1 MKKTIKNAMSS
12 LTAKLAALL
21 LTFTCAGTAW
31 GALSGTGTSADDPF
45 LIGTLADLQE
55 FRDAVNA
62 GNAYAGK
69 YVKLTADIDL
79 DNAKWTPIANN
90 GDSTKF
96 GGTFDGDSHTI
107 SNFYI
112 DETTPAYHATG
123 FFGAINGT
131 IKNLKFVNAKV
142 AGISS
147 GPATV
152 NGIAVVV
159 GAMPYGGMID
169 NVSVQNATVD
179 GNRYVGAI
187 VGYVQGTV
195 KNCTVRDVTVT
206 ATPDKLSGS
215 YDNGDKA
222 GLIAGYSNPPST
234 ITGNKLYGTLNVT
247 AFGDVAGILG
257 YGHSSDIVTGNEICD
272 EANLTVTVDRVT
284 GWYDR
289 NRTSSTRVGGG
300 LANSADIAENNGIS
314 TTAAA
319 IVNPITSAVAQI
331 GTVQYGTLEAAT
343 RAYQSGDTIEL
354 VGDASS
360 MTAPEG
366 WVINAGTPP
375 TLTVDPFTTYTKVV
389 DGFYQNAATYKDSTD
404 FYITNLNGLKFFRD
418 FVNGDATVVEDY
430 VSRGFSGY
438 TSGLQLFQNNIFQGK
453 TVHLLSDIDLAG
465 EQWVAIGYQDVD
477 SKGLKNLYFY
487 GTFDAGIYDGNG
499 TLTGRHKI
507 SNLDVAESYAA
518 DGPSL
523 KRTYTGLFGLLAGGT
538 ATGVKNLTIENATV
552 AGRQYVG
559 AVVGRIYNGGAVVE
573 NCQVIGTININGSSA
588 WVGGLVGECR
598 GSIKDSSVSATG
610 TISGLYDVGGL
621 AGGLYQYNTGAG
633 KEVEI
638 SNSAVSNVTVS
649 AGYAYGLGGLVGVA
663 GLAGDGYTSNA
674 TISANNANNVT
685 VTTDDTNYAGDG
697 LMGVLVGYAN
707 ENKAY
712 AVLEDNTITGTT
724 SANENG
730 TAITTQIGADNEN
743 TSIVGKEITFDESGK
758 VTAGIFE
765 NIPESAI
772 ASGYLATDNP
782 DTTTSADYPLT
793 IGGPYVA
800 QIGNNYYPTL
810 AAAFAAAQDGDTIKL
825 IADLT
830 QDNGVVFDKANANVT
845 LDLNG
850 KTFTVNKGANCNNRA
865 IRIDNGTLTVTNGSI
880 VAVGSGTT
888 SSDGAGCYGAFRVE
902 SAGTLYAENVNL
914 SNARPWGLNVKVI
927 GGKAYLTNVT
937 INSSYG
943 GGIEVTE
950 ASLGDHSQAG
960 YAELTGCTFTQ
971 TGYFDHC
978 STALSVSGGSEL
990 VVNSGTY
997 TSENYGLYVF
1007 SSGGNITVKGGTF
1020 TGNKAAVKAAI
1031 DTNTYPNYTG
1041 AVQISGGTFTGALD
1055 VTSPASMAVSG
1066 GNFDRQV
1073 PANYCAKDYVPTTEP
1088 VLIDNVP
1095 YYTVTTMGVA
1105 KIERTGEATQY
1116 FSTLE
1121 AAIEAASAGD
1131 TVTLIADISD
1141 LSTVTVNA
1149 GQNVTLDLNGHTI
1162 EAGLKQA
1169 GRHYYAID
1177 NYGTFTL
1184 KDSSESQTGKIRAR
1198 GIENLGNGVM
1208 IVDGGIIEAI
1218 DTNGGAAIWNEGTL
1232 TMNGGVLRA
1241 THVGSSSD
1249 TYGPGAL
1256 NNRGTAT
1263 ITKADI
1269 QSANK
1274 RTYAIVSSGAITI
1287 NPAKD
1292 DDVIVAGAH
1301 GGLAVDSGTAT
1312 VTGGKFSSTEYYG
1325 LYVSNDGTGTAAKA
1339 QVTVSGGEFTG
1350 NTQSVHIGSDVNTPV
1365 DSVIAISGGTFH
1377 GTIFA
1382 ENKVT
1387 EDGGI
1392 SVSGGSFENPVPEAY
1407 CADGYIPNA
1416 EQDSETGMYT
1426 VKDGTY
1432 VAQIGTTKYESL
1444 AEAVA
1449 AVKAA
1454 ASGERTTVTLLTNT
1468 TEVIEIDFTY
1478 PILIDGQGFG
1488 ISQAAASA
1496 HTGIKITAPHA
1507 DVIIQ
1512 NATVGNANVGRA
1524 VNILGAEGVTLLI
1537 KDSALYGNYYPL
1549 NVYPNGAAGVDN
1561 ENITVTNSVISGP
1574 CALNLWGTNGVV
1586 KVVDSTLSATNT
1598 WAHSSGADG
1607 NDFGVIVLEGLTSTP
1622 GANGYNIEIK
1632 GSTIEA
1638 AQTTGNMEH
1647 IVLFN
1652 PNSQGNTV
1660 KLDGCVISRNGD
1672 TTHHPVIDEEA
1683 NTSGNSL
1690 YVRNTTDAATSAIPV
1705 LPDGYAYA
1713 NADSEGWRLVIK
1725 PVVAVIAADGVTT
1738 NGVYATLA
1746 DAFAAARTDE
1756 TIELLVDLTENF
1768 SYTEWASLR
1777 NKSLALA
1784 GNHTL
1789 TSTREW
1795 FGYYFGDYDSG
1806 NRPETDRLAI
1816 TNVTFAKSG
1825 GNYTLLF
1832 DGVAASLNGVT
1843 VNGSANTA
1851 LSYANGATGVL
1862 ENVTVA
1868 NTGSHS
1874 ATWRNAAISLQSI
1887 AGGAAQLLVKSGSY
1901 TSENGYAAYIFSSG
1915 GILTIDGG
1923 DFVGKFCANIDRNSY
1938 HNDYNQSWIYINGGK
1953 FKDVAFETAGDDAY
1967 CGYVISGGVFDAKP
1981 DASFAAPG
1989 YCVIPNTDPATSEA
2003 YPWTV
2008 AGAVASITVG
2018 EDTIYYATL
2027 EEAIVAANAAG
2038 VKVITILDD
2047 SITASPDSSWFVLE
2061 RTLVL
2066 DEDRDL
2072 WYVEGA
2078 KETTYPKYEDALA
2091 AANGD
2096 ATIVYCLWSGKSKAV
2111 EYAIASG
2118 SLVVEKHD
2126 KYEIEGYTG
2135 ETAGFLHVKDARGL
2149 ASLAGF
2155 KDYCDANC
2163 RPGGSSGKDSNDAFY
2178 WTSPAKWTVVLDCNI
2193 DLDNKA
2199 WTTSQTGMWIKIDG
2213 DNHTVLNLSVSTSSG
2228 KAGLFTDCG
2237 LVSNLKLDGANVDAG
2252 SGTAGAVVAWQGDGG
2267 LVNVV
2272 VSNAVVSGKYVGGL
2286 VGQAYGRTYTG
2297 NVVGNVSVTTTTK
2310 YVGGI
2315 AGQFYVDGNT
2325 LYEVDIQNNALNDIQ
2340 IAYSNPNEIY
2350 GSVLGAL
2357 ISASAPYVVTG
2368 NTANNITTNGTLAVR
2383 WDNDTS
2389 DAYNAL
2395 WAPRR
2400 PDDTTHALN
2409 PNVTYA
2415 NNALTPHYLSQFVYP
2430 IEGTAGVPVASE
2442 WLAAQFPSIYP
2453 DATKP
2458 IPASITD
2465 DLVTALSENGANNMP
2480 KWESY
2485 VLGLNPAD
2493 PTAVLRLGA
2502 TAKDATTVTITGA
2515 IDTTKFPS
2523 ISNVTVTFRLAA
2535 QNGAEWTDIATGAVT
2550 PSFDVPLD
2558 DVAGKVLAIFADIVT
2573 E

>member
-663 GLAGDGYTSNA
+663 GLAGDGYTSNV
-674 TISANNANNVT
+674 TISENNANNVT

-850 KTFTVNKGANCNNRA
+850 KTFTVNKGANCKNRA

-1162 EAGLKQA
+1162 EAGLEQA

-1312 VTGGKFSSTEYYG
+1312 VTGGRFSSTEYYG

-1426 VKDGTY
+1426 VKTGSY
-1432 VAQIGTTKYESL
+1432 VAQIGETKYE
-1444 AEAVA
+1444 
-1449 AVKAA
+1449 
-1454 ASGERTTVTLLTNT
+1454 
-1468 TEVIEIDFTY
+1468 
-1478 PILIDGQGFG
+1478 
-1488 ISQAAASA
+1488 
-1496 HTGIKITAPHA
+1496 
-1507 DVIIQ
+1507 
-1512 NATVGNANVGRA
+1512 
-1524 VNILGAEGVTLLI
+1524 
-1537 KDSALYGNYYPL
+1537 
-1549 NVYPNGAAGVDN
+1549 
-1561 ENITVTNSVISGP
+1561 
-1574 CALNLWGTNGVV
+1574 
-1586 KVVDSTLSATNT
+1586 
-1598 WAHSSGADG
+1598 
-1607 NDFGVIVLEGLTSTP
+1607 
-1622 GANGYNIEIK
+1622 
-1632 GSTIEA
+1632 
-1638 AQTTGNMEH
+1638 
-1647 IVLFN
+1647 
-1652 PNSQGNTV
+1652 
-1660 KLDGCVISRNGD
+1660 
-1672 TTHHPVIDEEA
+1672 
-1683 NTSGNSL
+1683 
-1690 YVRNTTDAATSAIPV
+1690 
-1705 LPDGYAYA
+1705 
-1713 NADSEGWRLVIK
+1713 
-1725 PVVAVIAADGVTT
+1725 
-1738 NGVYATLA
+1738 TLA
-1746 DAFAAARTDE
+1746 DAFAAANAAGTETTIKMIDNSAEAACSTVAAGKAIILDLNGKTVSYTTDE
-1756 TIELLVDLTENF
+1756 KNVYFLTNKGTLTVKDTSENAEGQILLTAQPDSGYSMEAVTVFNLGGTLTLESGTVKNATGGGLAYAIKNAVNWGHVSTFNMTGGIVSAPGGDAALRVYNNTSFSVTADCKNYVNISGGTILDTGIF
-1768 SYTEWASLR
+1768 IDTF
-1777 NKSLALA
+1777 LA
-1784 GNHTL
+1784 GTYSASF
-1789 TSTREW
+1789 T
-1795 FGYYFGDYDSG
+1795 GD
-1806 NRPETDRLAI
+1806 NLANEVNI
-1816 TNVTFAKSG
+1816 SG
-1825 GNYTLLF
+1825 GTI
-1832 DGVAASLNGVT
+1832 NGLIDMKIRHPF
-1843 VNGSANTA
+1843 NTA
-1851 LSYANGATGVL
+1851 LNIT
-1862 ENVTVA
+1862 
-1868 NTGSHS
+1868 
-1874 ATWRNAAISLQSI
+1874 
-1887 AGGAAQLLVKSGSY
+1887 
-1901 TSENGYAAYIFSSG
+1901 
-1915 GILTIDGG
+1915 GG
-1923 DFVGKFCANIDRNSY
+1923 DFTNTKLWVRKHSE
-1938 HNDYNQSWIYINGGK
+1938 YNASLAEPTDPMVYISGGK
-1953 FKDVAFETAGDDAY
+1953 FAFVAGKAFGLAY
-1967 CGYVISGGVFDAKP
+1967 DCGATSWTTYEKPYAVSGGVFNVEVPETACAENYISVSNEDAETK
-1981 DASFAAPG
+1981 A
-1989 YCVIPNTDPATSEA
+1989 A
-2003 YPWTV
+2003 YPYTV
-2008 AGAVASITVG
+2008 A
-2018 EDTIYYATL
+2018 ETL
-2027 EEAIVAANAAG
+2027 
-2038 VKVITILDD
+2038 
-2047 SITASPDSSWFVLE
+2047 
-2061 RTLVL
+2061 
-2066 DEDRDL
+2066 
-2072 WYVEGA
+2072 
-2078 KETTYPKYEDALA
+2078 
-2091 AANGD
+2091 
-2096 ATIVYCLWSGKSKAV
+2096 
-2111 EYAIASG
+2111 
-2118 SLVVEKHD
+2118 
-2126 KYEIEGYTG
+2126 
-2135 ETAGFLHVKDARGL
+2135 
-2149 ASLAGF
+2149 
-2155 KDYCDANC
+2155 
-2163 RPGGSSGKDSNDAFY
+2163 PGG
-2178 WTSPAKWTVVLDCNI
+2178 
-2193 DLDNKA
+2193 
-2199 WTTSQTGMWIKIDG
+2199 
-2213 DNHTVLNLSVSTSSG
+2213 
-2228 KAGLFTDCG
+2228 
-2237 LVSNLKLDGANVDAG
+2237 
-2252 SGTAGAVVAWQGDGG
+2252 
-2267 LVNVV
+2267 
-2272 VSNAVVSGKYVGGL
+2272 
-2286 VGQAYGRTYTG
+2286 
-2297 NVVGNVSVTTTTK
+2297 
-2310 YVGGI
+2310 
-2315 AGQFYVDGNT
+2315 
-2325 LYEVDIQNNALNDIQ
+2325 
-2340 IAYSNPNEIY
+2340 
-2350 GSVLGAL
+2350 
-2357 ISASAPYVVTG
+2357 
-2368 NTANNITTNGTLAVR
+2368 
-2383 WDNDTS
+2383 
-2389 DAYNAL
+2389 
-2395 WAPRR
+2395 
-2400 PDDTTHALN
+2400 
-2409 PNVTYA
+2409 
-2415 NNALTPHYLSQFVYP
+2415 FVYP
-2430 IEGTAGVPVASE
+2430 IEGTAGLPIPSD
-2442 WLAAQFPSIYP
+2442 WLAANSVAGYS
-2453 DATKP
+2453 DAEQP
-2458 IPASITD
+2458 ILATMTNAM
-2465 DLVTALSENGANNMP
+2465 VMALSGKADNGMP
-2480 KWESY
+2480 MWQSY
-2485 VLGLNPAD
+2485 VLGLTPNGANA
-2493 PTAVLRLGA
+2493 TALRLAA
-2502 TAKDATTVTITGA
+2502 TAKDATMVTITAAVNVPATLENSG
-2515 IDTTKFPS
+2515 TTVS
-2523 ISNVTVTFRLAA
+2523 FRLVE
-2535 QNGAEWTDIATGAVT
+2535 QNADGTWTDIEAGKAS
-2550 PSFDVPLD
+2550 PSFDVSLD
-2558 DVAGKVLAIFADIVT
+2558 TVAGKVLTIFADIVT

>member
-663 GLAGDGYTSNA
+663 GLAGDGYTSNV
-674 TISANNANNVT
+674 TISENNANNVT

-850 KTFTVNKGANCNNRA
+850 KTFTVNKGANCKNRA

-1162 EAGLKQA
+1162 EAGLEQA

-1198 GIENLGNGVM
+1198 GIVNNENSVM

-1312 VTGGKFSSTEYYG
+1312 VTGGRFSSTEYYG

-1426 VKDGTY
+1426 VKTGSY
-1432 VAQIGTTKYESL
+1432 VAQIGETKYE
-1444 AEAVA
+1444 
-1449 AVKAA
+1449 
-1454 ASGERTTVTLLTNT
+1454 
-1468 TEVIEIDFTY
+1468 
-1478 PILIDGQGFG
+1478 
-1488 ISQAAASA
+1488 
-1496 HTGIKITAPHA
+1496 
-1507 DVIIQ
+1507 
-1512 NATVGNANVGRA
+1512 
-1524 VNILGAEGVTLLI
+1524 
-1537 KDSALYGNYYPL
+1537 
-1549 NVYPNGAAGVDN
+1549 
-1561 ENITVTNSVISGP
+1561 
-1574 CALNLWGTNGVV
+1574 
-1586 KVVDSTLSATNT
+1586 
-1598 WAHSSGADG
+1598 
-1607 NDFGVIVLEGLTSTP
+1607 
-1622 GANGYNIEIK
+1622 
-1632 GSTIEA
+1632 
-1638 AQTTGNMEH
+1638 
-1647 IVLFN
+1647 
-1652 PNSQGNTV
+1652 
-1660 KLDGCVISRNGD
+1660 
-1672 TTHHPVIDEEA
+1672 
-1683 NTSGNSL
+1683 
-1690 YVRNTTDAATSAIPV
+1690 
-1705 LPDGYAYA
+1705 
-1713 NADSEGWRLVIK
+1713 
-1725 PVVAVIAADGVTT
+1725 
-1738 NGVYATLA
+1738 TLA
-1746 DAFAAARTDE
+1746 DAFAAANAAGTETTIKMIDNSAEAACSTVAAGKAIILDLNGKTVSYTTDE
-1756 TIELLVDLTENF
+1756 KNVYFLTNKGTLTVKDTSENAEGQILLTAQPDSGYSMEAVTVFNLGGTLTLESGTVKNATGGGLAYAIKNAVNWGHVSTFNMTGGIVSAPGGDAALRVYNNTSFSVTADCKNYVNISGGTILDTGIF
-1768 SYTEWASLR
+1768 IDTF
-1777 NKSLALA
+1777 LA
-1784 GNHTL
+1784 GTYSASF
-1789 TSTREW
+1789 T
-1795 FGYYFGDYDSG
+1795 GD
-1806 NRPETDRLAI
+1806 NLANEVNI
-1816 TNVTFAKSG
+1816 SG
-1825 GNYTLLF
+1825 GTI
-1832 DGVAASLNGVT
+1832 NGLIDMKIRHPF
-1843 VNGSANTA
+1843 NTA
-1851 LSYANGATGVL
+1851 LNIT
-1862 ENVTVA
+1862 
-1868 NTGSHS
+1868 
-1874 ATWRNAAISLQSI
+1874 
-1887 AGGAAQLLVKSGSY
+1887 
-1901 TSENGYAAYIFSSG
+1901 
-1915 GILTIDGG
+1915 GG
-1923 DFVGKFCANIDRNSY
+1923 DFTNTKLWVRKHSE
-1938 HNDYNQSWIYINGGK
+1938 YNASLAEPTDPMVYISGGK
-1953 FKDVAFETAGDDAY
+1953 FAFVAGKAFGLAY
-1967 CGYVISGGVFDAKP
+1967 DCGATSWTTYEKPYAVSGGVFNVEVPETACAENYISVSNEDAETK
-1981 DASFAAPG
+1981 A
-1989 YCVIPNTDPATSEA
+1989 A
-2003 YPWTV
+2003 YPYTV
-2008 AGAVASITVG
+2008 A
-2018 EDTIYYATL
+2018 ETL
-2027 EEAIVAANAAG
+2027 
-2038 VKVITILDD
+2038 
-2047 SITASPDSSWFVLE
+2047 
-2061 RTLVL
+2061 
-2066 DEDRDL
+2066 
-2072 WYVEGA
+2072 
-2078 KETTYPKYEDALA
+2078 
-2091 AANGD
+2091 
-2096 ATIVYCLWSGKSKAV
+2096 
-2111 EYAIASG
+2111 
-2118 SLVVEKHD
+2118 
-2126 KYEIEGYTG
+2126 
-2135 ETAGFLHVKDARGL
+2135 
-2149 ASLAGF
+2149 
-2155 KDYCDANC
+2155 
-2163 RPGGSSGKDSNDAFY
+2163 PGG
-2178 WTSPAKWTVVLDCNI
+2178 
-2193 DLDNKA
+2193 
-2199 WTTSQTGMWIKIDG
+2199 
-2213 DNHTVLNLSVSTSSG
+2213 
-2228 KAGLFTDCG
+2228 
-2237 LVSNLKLDGANVDAG
+2237 
-2252 SGTAGAVVAWQGDGG
+2252 
-2267 LVNVV
+2267 
-2272 VSNAVVSGKYVGGL
+2272 
-2286 VGQAYGRTYTG
+2286 
-2297 NVVGNVSVTTTTK
+2297 
-2310 YVGGI
+2310 
-2315 AGQFYVDGNT
+2315 
-2325 LYEVDIQNNALNDIQ
+2325 
-2340 IAYSNPNEIY
+2340 
-2350 GSVLGAL
+2350 
-2357 ISASAPYVVTG
+2357 
-2368 NTANNITTNGTLAVR
+2368 
-2383 WDNDTS
+2383 
-2389 DAYNAL
+2389 
-2395 WAPRR
+2395 
-2400 PDDTTHALN
+2400 
-2409 PNVTYA
+2409 
-2415 NNALTPHYLSQFVYP
+2415 FVYP
-2430 IEGTAGVPVASE
+2430 IEGTAGLPIPSD
-2442 WLAAQFPSIYP
+2442 WLAANSVAGYS
-2453 DATKP
+2453 DAEQP
-2458 IPASITD
+2458 ILATMTNAM
-2465 DLVTALSENGANNMP
+2465 VMALSGKADNGMP
-2480 KWESY
+2480 MWQSY
-2485 VLGLNPAD
+2485 VLGLTPNGANA
-2493 PTAVLRLGA
+2493 TALRLAA
-2502 TAKDATTVTITGA
+2502 TAKDATMVTITAAVNVPATLENSG
-2515 IDTTKFPS
+2515 TTVS
-2523 ISNVTVTFRLAA
+2523 FRLVE
-2535 QNGAEWTDIATGAVT
+2535 QNADGTWTDIEAGKAS
-2550 PSFDVPLD
+2550 PSFDVSLD
-2558 DVAGKVLAIFADIVT
+2558 TVAGKVLTIFADIVT